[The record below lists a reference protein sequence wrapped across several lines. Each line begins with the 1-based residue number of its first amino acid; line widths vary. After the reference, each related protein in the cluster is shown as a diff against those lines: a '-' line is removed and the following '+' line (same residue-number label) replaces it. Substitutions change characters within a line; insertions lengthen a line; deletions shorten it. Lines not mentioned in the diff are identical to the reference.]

1 MPYTDETLTQV
12 RALLSSVLQLGDK
25 ARTLDAGSPL
35 LGALPELDSM
45 AVVHVLTAIEDQF
58 GVVISDDEMSAEIF
72 ATLGSL
78 AEFVEAKIAGQ

>member
-12 RALLSSVLQLGDK
+12 RALLSSVLQLGEK
-25 ARTLDAGSPL
+25 ARTLDAASPL

>member
-12 RALLSSVLQLGDK
+12 RALLSSVLQLGEK

-35 LGALPELDSM
+35 LGALPELDS
-45 AVVHVLTAIEDQF
+45 I